1 MELRQL
7 RHFTAVIEHGTVHAA
22 ARTFGLSQP
31 AITRSIQNLEQD
43 LNVKLL
49 RREGRQVLPTAAG
62 ATFFQHA
69 LLILN
74 EAERAK
80 SEVSLVESGT
90 TGEVNLGVGTLFSN
104 YIIDE
109 AVLEL
114 SEHAPDLI
122 LRVQEGYFEDLM
134 EKLLRGELDLV
145 FINFPR
151 VKMHPG
157 VQLEHLVEL
166 HTEPFVRSGHRLAR
180 KRKIILNELLT
191 ERWLLIDQPHSI
203 SHFEG
208 SFLQAGLSIPRNRL
222 LTNSL
227 NLMKA
232 LILHGDFICYLPT
245 EWFEADIRA
254 GRIKPLHCPPFTLVN
269 QVGIMTRTGQY
280 MAPATREVIEK
291 IRKVCASF
299 IAG

>member
-7 RHFTAVIEHGTVHAA
+7 QHFTAVIEHGTVHAA

-31 AITRSIQNLEQD
+31 AITRSIQNLEED
-43 LNVKLL
+43 LQVKLL
-49 RREGRQVLPTAAG
+49 RREGRHVLPTAAG
-62 ATFFQHA
+62 SAFFQHA
-69 LLILN
+69 QLILN
-74 EAERAK
+74 EAARAK
-80 SEVSLVESGT
+80 NEVSLVESGT
-90 TGEVNLGVGTLFSN
+90 TGEVNLGVGTIFSN

-109 AVLEL
+109 AVLEI
-114 SEHAPDLI
+114 SAHAPDLS
-122 LRVQEGYFEDLM
+122 LKVQEGFFEDLT
-134 EKLLRGELDLV
+134 EKLLRGQLDLV

-151 VKMHPG
+151 VKIHPSL
-157 VQLEHLVEL
+157 QLEHLIEL

-180 KRKIILNELLT
+180 KRKVDINELIG
-191 ERWLLIDQPHSI
+191 ERWLILDQPHSV

-208 SFLQAGLSIPRNRL
+208 SFLQAGLSIPRNQL

-232 LILHGDFICYLPT
+232 LVLHGDFICYMPM

-254 GRIKPLHCPPFTLVN
+254 GRIKTLHCPQFTLVN

-280 MAPATREVIEK
+280 MTPSVREVIERIK
-291 IRKVCASF
+291 KVCASF
-299 IAG
+299 GAA